1 MLADHDQKH
10 LKETSSE
17 KVANFRAKDQIIA
30 FFLDNDFF
38 EEEYYFK
45 WQYFM
50 IFYLLE
56 SLKR

>member
-30 FFLDNDFF
+30 FFFDNDFF

-50 IFYLLE
+50 IFYL
-56 SLKR
+56 